1 MEQQRSWE
9 VDELLEL
16 LAAILKRL
24 LSEEKLK
31 PTAAY
36 SGRRSASI
44 PRGRTRQ

>member
-24 LSEEKLK
+24 LSEEKPK
-31 PTAAY
+31 PAA
-36 SGRRSASI
+36 GK
-44 PRGRTRQ
+44 RTTRYD